1 LESQKKRFISELMK
15 NCLLKLTA
23 LCCLSIF
30 ASVAGAQSFFWV
42 GFTDKKNSTYTLQNP
57 SVYLSERSIQ
67 RRIRQGIPVDEADLP
82 VNRQYTDSIL
92 KTGASLVHTSKWLN
106 GITVQFTHDSL
117 AQTIR
122 KASFVKEVQLT
133 RPASVNKSLFNK
145 FEDSYL
151 PAVIDTSFYGH
162 SVYQVGQLN
171 WHSLHQKDFKGK
183 GIHIAVLDA
192 GFYKVNILP
201 AFNELRISGRIIGSR
216 DFVKPTDDIY
226 SGHTHGMMVLSTMAG
241 YLPGEMI
248 GTAPEASYWL
258 LRSEDSGSEYLIEED
273 NWVAAAEFADSA
285 GVDIINSSLG
295 YSTFNQPAMNHTYK
309 DMDGKTTRVARAA
322 NIAASRG
329 ILVFVSA
336 GNEGNNSW
344 KYIISPAAADS
355 AIAVAAVDRYSLPAF
370 FTSHGPAS
378 DGEVQPNLAAL
389 GLGAAVQNTD
399 GKVGLANG
407 TSFSCPILA
416 GMAAWLWQ
424 AFPNLPASRI
434 REALMLSAHLYHSPD
449 SLLGFGIPDFLIAF
463 NLLAGYPLFAG
474 ELTRNQWAVYPNP
487 FTSQLNLRNPG
498 NTKGSLHLEITGI
511 NGVMVFRKFYN
522 SGGTVTLY
530 QLTSVPPG
538 IYLLKITTEKGT
550 EVHKIIKRKG

>member
-1 LESQKKRFISELMK
+1 MK
-15 NCLLKLTA
+15 HGLLKFSV
-23 LCCLSIF
+23 LCCLSLF
-30 ASVAGAQSFFWV
+30 AAGATAQSCFWI
-42 GFTDKKNSTYTLQNP
+42 GFTDKKNSAYTLQNP
-57 SVYLSERSIQ
+57 SDYLSERAIQ

-82 VNRQYTDSIL
+82 VNRQYTDSVL
-92 KTGASLVHTSKWLN
+92 KTGARLVHTSKWLN
-106 GITVQFTHDSL
+106 GITVQFTRDSL
-117 AQTIR
+117 AQTVR

-145 FEDSYL
+145 FEDTYS
-151 PAVIDTSFYGH
+151 PAVIDTSFYGY

-171 WHSLHQKDFKGK
+171 GHSLHQMGFKGK

-192 GFYKVNILP
+192 GFYKVNVLP
-201 AFNELRISGRIIGSR
+201 AFNELRVSGRIVGSR
-216 DFVKPTDDIY
+216 DFVQPTGDIY

-248 GTAPEASYWL
+248 GTAPEATYWL

-295 YSTFNQPAMNHTYK
+295 YSTFNLPAMNHTYN

-344 KYIISPAAADS
+344 KHIISPADADN
-355 AIAVAAVDRYSLPAF
+355 AIAVAAVDRVSLPAY

-378 DGEVQPNLAAL
+378 DGEVKPDLAAL

-407 TSFSCPILA
+407 TSFSCPVLA
-416 GMAAWLWQ
+416 GMAACLWQ
-424 AFPNLPASRI
+424 AFPNLPAPRI
-434 REALMLSAHLYHSPD
+434 REALIQSGHQYHSPD
-449 SLLGFGIPDFLIAF
+449 SLLGFGIPDFLKAF
-463 NLLAGYPLFAG
+463 SSLAGYPLHAG
-474 ELTRNQWAVYPNP
+474 METRKQWNVFPNP
-487 FTSQLNLRNPG
+487 FTSQINILNSG
-498 NTKGSLHLEITGI
+498 NTEGRVHLEITGI
-511 NGVMVFRKFYN
+511 NGAVVFRENY
-522 SGGTVTLY
+522 SHGGPLTIH
-530 QLTSVPPG
+530 QLNSVPPG
-538 IYLLKITTEKGT
+538 IYLLKITAEKGT
-550 EVHKIIKRKG
+550 EVHKIIKRN